1 MDDGG
6 DRMNLS
12 STTVTWRGLTFY
24 GRRGLGPFTF
34 SELDG
39 WEELPPARHDG
50 SDVRPQAHGRFDAP
64 VWADERTV
72 TLTGFCSSATQRDA
86 VLAQLGDVMTWPSGR
101 GLAEDLVITQ
111 AGRTLTGNARL
122 TRYKA
127 TLGRGWAVGYF
138 PYAVQWVCSDPMR
151 YGAPVPVTTGFP
163 QLVGGLEYDLY
174 TDGTLD
180 TGFLEYGAASTTG
193 RIVVANPGNA
203 DAWAQYEI
211 LGPVPVEGFD
221 ILRVGTGDRLRF
233 AGGVSA
239 GSRLVI
245 DSATGV
251 VVIDGYADR
260 SGLLTVRDWFP
271 VPAKGSV
278 EIAFVPLGAYSTAQ
292 LTATVSPG
300 FW

>member
-1 MDDGG
+1 MADGG

-24 GRRGLGPFTF
+24 GGGGLGAFVV

-39 WEELPPARHDG
+39 WEELPPARPDG
-50 SDVRPQAHGRFDAP
+50 SAVRPQAHGRFDVP

-72 TLTGFCSSATQRDA
+72 TLTGFCASDSARDS
-86 VLAQLGDVMTWPSGR
+86 VLAMLGDAMTWPSGR
-101 GLAEDLVITQ
+101 GSTEELKVDH
-111 AGRTLTGNARL
+111 AGRVLTGFARL

-127 TLGRGWAVGYF
+127 TIGTGWGVGYF
-138 PYAVQWVCSDPMR
+138 PFVVQWVCPDPMR
-151 YGAPVPVTTGFP
+151 YGAPVSTVTGFP
-163 QLVGGLEYDLY
+163 VLAGGLEYDLF

-180 TGFLEYGAASTTG
+180 TGFLEFGAASATG
-193 RIVVANPGNA
+193 RMVVANPGNA
-203 DAWAQYEI
+203 DVWPQYEI
-211 LGPVPVEGFD
+211 LGPVPVEGFE

-233 AGGVSA
+233 VGGVSA
-239 GSRLVI
+239 GSRLVL
-245 DSATGV
+245 DSATGE

-278 EIAFVPLGAYSTAQ
+278 EIAFVPLGAFSTAQ